1 VSSDATPFHDDEIAA
16 QRLAGFVTAGAG
28 IRAFMPDEHC
38 AFFVG
43 LLWRLRPLSGVLRPY
58 RADREGQLRVD
69 SDRPGGPD
77 SSLAHEFDGVAA

>member
-1 VSSDATPFHDDEIAA
+1 MSSDATPFHDDEIAA

-43 LLWRLRPLSGVLRPY
+43 LL
-58 RADREGQLRVD
+58 
-69 SDRPGGPD
+69 
-77 SSLAHEFDGVAA
+77 